1 MGKFKSIHKKLMAF
15 MGLGKAQLDKF
26 LTGCLV
32 LSFGIILAYIFSLFW
47 VQGAIILTEPNKFI
61 LLGETVMSV
70 FIVAFG
76 VRLLLRT

>member
-1 MGKFKSIHKKLMAF
+1 MEKFRSIHKKLIAF
-15 MGLGKAQLDKF
+15 MGLGKAQLKKL

-47 VQGAIILTEPNKFI
+47 VQGAIILTEPNRYI
-61 LLGETVMSV
+61 LLGETIMSV
-70 FIVAFG
+70 FIIAFG

>member
-1 MGKFKSIHKKLMAF
+1 
-15 MGLGKAQLDKF
+15 MGLGKAQLNKF

-47 VQGAIILTEPNKFI
+47 VQGTIILTEPNRYI
-61 LLGETVMSV
+61 LLGETIMSV
-70 FIVAFG
+70 FIIAFG

>member
-1 MGKFKSIHKKLMAF
+1 MGKFKSIHKMLIAF

-32 LSFGIILAYIFSLFW
+32 LSFGIILAYIFSVFW
-47 VQGAIILTEPNKFI
+47 VHGDIILTEPNKLI
-61 LLGETVMSV
+61 LLSETIMSV
-70 FIVAFG
+70 AIIAFG